1 MAIPR
6 YLIGIK
12 ERIKVKPD
20 SIATIKVPNTNH
32 LGLLLG
38 IFSKTAVL
46 STFFL
51 TF

>member
-1 MAIPR
+1 LVSKREP
-6 YLIGIK
+6 
-12 ERIKVKPD
+12 KVKPD
-20 SIATIKVPNTNH
+20 SIAMIKVPNTNH

-38 IFSKTAVL
+38 VFSKTAVL